1 MDTVDSMM
9 FPSCPLLQFIDMYIY
24 ISTNTKYRSYQTRII
39 NSFYRVFFVTC
50 KKVLRS
56 EHRCFI
62 LNTEYISFIL
72 AVISTCLY
80 LQLLIHNFDIVH
92 FRLM

>member
-1 MDTVDSMM
+1 VDSMM
-9 FPSCPLLQFIDMYIY
+9 FLSCPLLHFFDIHTYIY
-24 ISTNTKYRSYQTRII
+24 TNIKYWSYQTRII
-39 NSFYRVFFVTC
+39 NSLYREYFVAC
-50 KKVLRS
+50 KKVFCS

-72 AVISTCLY
+72 ALISTCLY

-92 FRLM
+92 FRLMC